1 MEQILNIKNLK
12 KSFKHND
19 VLKDINLEVN
29 KGDVVA
35 IIGSSGSGKSTFL
48 RSLIDLE
55 TPSKGEIYY
64 KGQLVNNFYGV
75 YKRELKL
82 LKEEHN
88 KRIKDIK
95 YTLKVKLKESNN
107 KKEVRIHYNFLLKDE
122 KEKYTKKKQELIGL
136 LKESEAFNKE
146 NIDKF
151 ALKEYKQKVTMVF
164 QQFNL
169 FNNYTVLGNCTL
181 ALRKIKKM
189 NQKDAEE
196 LAKTQLEK
204 VGMLDKANSRV
215 NKISGGQKQRV
226 AIARALCMS
235 PEIILFDEP
244 TSALDPEM
252 VNEVLNVMKS
262 LADEGMTMIVV
273 THEMNFARNVANKV
287 VFMEDGYVVEEGT
300 PEEIFKNPK
309 KERTKQFLNIN

>member
-122 KEKYTKKKQELIGL
+122 KEKYG
-136 LKESEAFNKE
+136 
-146 NIDKF
+146 
-151 ALKEYKQKVTMVF
+151 
-164 QQFNL
+164 
-169 FNNYTVLGNCTL
+169 
-181 ALRKIKKM
+181 
-189 NQKDAEE
+189 
-196 LAKTQLEK
+196 
-204 VGMLDKANSRV
+204 
-215 NKISGGQKQRV
+215 
-226 AIARALCMS
+226 
-235 PEIILFDEP
+235 
-244 TSALDPEM
+244 
-252 VNEVLNVMKS
+252 
-262 LADEGMTMIVV
+262 
-273 THEMNFARNVANKV
+273 
-287 VFMEDGYVVEEGT
+287 VE
-300 PEEIFKNPK
+300 
-309 KERTKQFLNIN
+309 

>member
-107 KKEVRIHYNFLLKDE
+107 K
-122 KEKYTKKKQELIGL
+122 
-136 LKESEAFNKE
+136 
-146 NIDKF
+146 
-151 ALKEYKQKVTMVF
+151 
-164 QQFNL
+164 
-169 FNNYTVLGNCTL
+169 
-181 ALRKIKKM
+181 
-189 NQKDAEE
+189 
-196 LAKTQLEK
+196 
-204 VGMLDKANSRV
+204 
-215 NKISGGQKQRV
+215 
-226 AIARALCMS
+226 
-235 PEIILFDEP
+235 
-244 TSALDPEM
+244 
-252 VNEVLNVMKS
+252 
-262 LADEGMTMIVV
+262 
-273 THEMNFARNVANKV
+273 
-287 VFMEDGYVVEEGT
+287 
-300 PEEIFKNPK
+300 
-309 KERTKQFLNIN
+309 

>member
-12 KSFKHND
+12 KSFKHNE

-82 LKEEHN
+82 LREEHN

-107 KKEVRIHYNFLLKDE
+107 KKEVRIHYNFLLP
-122 KEKYTKKKQELIGL
+122 YP
-136 LKESEAFNKE
+136 
-146 NIDKF
+146 
-151 ALKEYKQKVTMVF
+151 V
-164 QQFNL
+164 
-169 FNNYTVLGNCTL
+169 
-181 ALRKIKKM
+181 
-189 NQKDAEE
+189 
-196 LAKTQLEK
+196 
-204 VGMLDKANSRV
+204 
-215 NKISGGQKQRV
+215 
-226 AIARALCMS
+226 
-235 PEIILFDEP
+235 
-244 TSALDPEM
+244 
-252 VNEVLNVMKS
+252 
-262 LADEGMTMIVV
+262 
-273 THEMNFARNVANKV
+273 
-287 VFMEDGYVVEEGT
+287 
-300 PEEIFKNPK
+300 
-309 KERTKQFLNIN
+309 

>member
-35 IIGSSGSGKSTFL
+35 IIGSSGSGKSTIL

-122 KEKYTKKKQELIGL
+122 KEK
-136 LKESEAFNKE
+136 
-146 NIDKF
+146 
-151 ALKEYKQKVTMVF
+151 
-164 QQFNL
+164 
-169 FNNYTVLGNCTL
+169 
-181 ALRKIKKM
+181 
-189 NQKDAEE
+189 
-196 LAKTQLEK
+196 
-204 VGMLDKANSRV
+204 
-215 NKISGGQKQRV
+215 
-226 AIARALCMS
+226 
-235 PEIILFDEP
+235 
-244 TSALDPEM
+244 
-252 VNEVLNVMKS
+252 
-262 LADEGMTMIVV
+262 
-273 THEMNFARNVANKV
+273 
-287 VFMEDGYVVEEGT
+287 
-300 PEEIFKNPK
+300 
-309 KERTKQFLNIN
+309 

>member
-95 YTLKVKLKESNN
+95 YTLKVKLKESKN

-196 LAKTQLEK
+196 LAKTELEK

-273 THEMNFARNVANKV
+273 TH
-287 VFMEDGYVVEEGT
+287 
-300 PEEIFKNPK
+300 
-309 KERTKQFLNIN
+309 

>member
-107 KKEVRIHYNFLLKDE
+107 KKEVRIHYNFLL
-122 KEKYTKKKQELIGL
+122 
-136 LKESEAFNKE
+136 
-146 NIDKF
+146 
-151 ALKEYKQKVTMVF
+151 
-164 QQFNL
+164 
-169 FNNYTVLGNCTL
+169 
-181 ALRKIKKM
+181 R
-189 NQKDAEE
+189 
-196 LAKTQLEK
+196 
-204 VGMLDKANSRV
+204 
-215 NKISGGQKQRV
+215 
-226 AIARALCMS
+226 
-235 PEIILFDEP
+235 
-244 TSALDPEM
+244 
-252 VNEVLNVMKS
+252 
-262 LADEGMTMIVV
+262 
-273 THEMNFARNVANKV
+273 
-287 VFMEDGYVVEEGT
+287 
-300 PEEIFKNPK
+300 
-309 KERTKQFLNIN
+309 

>member
-12 KSFKHND
+12 KSFKHNE

-107 KKEVRIHYNFLLKDE
+107 KKEVRIHYNFLLL
-122 KEKYTKKKQELIGL
+122 YPL
-136 LKESEAFNKE
+136 
-146 NIDKF
+146 
-151 ALKEYKQKVTMVF
+151 
-164 QQFNL
+164 
-169 FNNYTVLGNCTL
+169 
-181 ALRKIKKM
+181 
-189 NQKDAEE
+189 
-196 LAKTQLEK
+196 
-204 VGMLDKANSRV
+204 
-215 NKISGGQKQRV
+215 
-226 AIARALCMS
+226 
-235 PEIILFDEP
+235 
-244 TSALDPEM
+244 
-252 VNEVLNVMKS
+252 
-262 LADEGMTMIVV
+262 
-273 THEMNFARNVANKV
+273 
-287 VFMEDGYVVEEGT
+287 
-300 PEEIFKNPK
+300 
-309 KERTKQFLNIN
+309 

>member
-95 YTLKVKLKESNN
+95 YTLKVKLKESKN

-122 KEKYTKKKQELIGL
+122 KEK
-136 LKESEAFNKE
+136 
-146 NIDKF
+146 
-151 ALKEYKQKVTMVF
+151 
-164 QQFNL
+164 
-169 FNNYTVLGNCTL
+169 
-181 ALRKIKKM
+181 
-189 NQKDAEE
+189 
-196 LAKTQLEK
+196 
-204 VGMLDKANSRV
+204 
-215 NKISGGQKQRV
+215 
-226 AIARALCMS
+226 
-235 PEIILFDEP
+235 
-244 TSALDPEM
+244 
-252 VNEVLNVMKS
+252 
-262 LADEGMTMIVV
+262 
-273 THEMNFARNVANKV
+273 
-287 VFMEDGYVVEEGT
+287 
-300 PEEIFKNPK
+300 
-309 KERTKQFLNIN
+309 